1 MGIFDTLKQY
11 ANKWSEK
18 GRRNFTEEEQSEIIE
33 AVVVDSQYG
42 LSGKFTRRS
51 GAVVYLPMDKN
62 CTLGSGEA
70 IDMAKAQLITLT
82 KPGEND
88 IFRVSL

>member
-11 ANKWSEK
+11 AGKWSEK
-18 GRRNFTEEEQSEIIE
+18 DRRNFTEEEQSEIIE

-42 LSGKFTRRS
+42 LSGKFTRRN
-51 GAVVYLPMDKN
+51 GAVVYIPMAND
-62 CTLGSGEA
+62 CPLGSGEA
-70 IDMAKAQLITLT
+70 IDMAKAQIITLT

>member
-11 ANKWSEK
+11 AGKWSEK
-18 GRRNFTEEEQSEIIE
+18 DRRNFTEEEQSEIIE

>member
-1 MGIFDTLKQY
+1 MSIFDSLKQY

-18 GRRNFTEEEQSEIIE
+18 DRMNFTEEDKAEIIE

-42 LSGKFTRRS
+42 LSGRFTRKN
-51 GAVVYLPMDKN
+51 GNVVYIPMAKE
-62 CTLGSGEA
+62 CTLGSGES
-70 IDMAKAQLITLT
+70 IDMDKAQVITLT

-88 IFRVSL
+88 IYRISL

>member
-1 MGIFDTLKQY
+1 MGIFDSLKQY
-11 ANKWSEK
+11 AGKWSEK
-18 GRRNFTEEEQSEIIE
+18 SRRNFTEEEKSEIIE

-42 LSGKFTRRS
+42 QSGRFTRKN
-51 GAVVYLPMDKN
+51 GTVVYIPMAND

-70 IDMAKAQLITLT
+70 IDMAKAQVVTLA
-82 KPGEND
+82 KSGEND

>member
-11 ANKWSEK
+11 AGKWSEK
-18 GRRNFTEEEQSEIIE
+18 DRRNFTEEEQSEIIE

-42 LSGKFTRRS
+42 LSGKFTRRN
-51 GAVVYLPMDKN
+51 GTVVYIPMAND

-70 IDMAKAQLITLT
+70 IDMAKAQIITLT